1 MFKDFTV
8 AEAEF
13 MAQFK
18 KAHGRAW
25 AGEVL
30 ISPDEPGTR
39 LFTLYSGLAAK
50 CRTLPSGQRQLL
62 TVVLPGDLVGL
73 QGLYTGK
80 AWYSVEAL
88 TDVTF
93 CVFEPGRWHE
103 LLAVPSLAKRV
114 SWLQALEQRH
124 TEERLAAI
132 GAGDARHSV
141 AHFVLDLYVRLRR
154 RRLYRENSFA
164 LPLTQQQLADA
175 VGLTTVHL
183 HRTLRGLRHDQ
194 ILSLENHRIT
204 ILDLEALRKL
214 AFVAE
219 VIEEERPL
227 L

>member
-1 MFKDFTV
+1 
-8 AEAEF
+8 

-18 KAHGRAW
+18 VAHGKAR

-30 ISPDEPGTR
+30 ISQDEPGVR

-50 CRTLPSGQRQLL
+50 CRRLPTGKCQLL

-93 CVFEPGRWHE
+93 CVFEPSRWHE
-103 LLAVPSLAKRV
+103 LLAVPSLATRV
-114 SWLQALEQRH
+114 SWHQALEQRH

-132 GAGDARHSV
+132 GAGDARHSI
-141 AHFVLDLYVRLRR
+141 AHFVLDLYIRLRR
-154 RRLYRENSFA
+154 RRLYRDNSFA
-164 LPLTQQQLADA
+164 LPLTQQQFADA
-175 VGLTTVHL
+175 VGLTTVHV
-183 HRTLRGLRHDQ
+183 HRTLRGLHNDQ
-194 ILSLENHRIT
+194 ILSFEKRRVT
-204 ILDLEALRKL
+204 IHNLEALQEL
-214 AFVAE
+214 VSVSE